1 MSISEPDA
9 GSAATDLQT
18 TARRDG
24 DHYIV
29 EGMKRWC
36 SGAGHAEQYLVYVR
50 LTDEP
55 GSRGIGALVVDKET
69 PGLRFGPQEELHGFR
84 GIGSAD
90 IFFDEALVPA
100 ENLIVEAGG
109 SSLGSSPG
117 HIASGFR
124 MAAHSGQHDPV
135 EGGVGVTVASPVQP
149 ITGDLA

>member
-1 MSISEPDA
+1 MAVSISEPDA

-100 ENLIVEAGG
+100 ENLIPYSSYSRSGG
-109 SSLGSSPG
+109 KRA
-117 HIASGFR
+117 IASGG
-124 MAAHSGQHDPV
+124 S
-135 EGGVGVTVASPVQP
+135 T
-149 ITGDLA
+149 